1 VSGFYTYFAVD
12 GFTDGSTTA
21 NWAALEAWAD
31 EHELLFIPCV
41 GPGYIDTRVR
51 PWNERN
57 TRSREEGA
65 YYGMDFLEAQ
75 AMILINTRGRGG
87 TFCFLLN
94 SLSFRSIVWSSIST
108 QRRSGEYGSYS
119 CLHGLIMHCL
129 SSSFLYILR

>member
-1 VSGFYTYFAVD
+1 MSGFYTYFAVD

-31 EHELLFIPCV
+31 DHELLFIPCV

-65 YYGMDFLEAQ
+65 YYGMDCF
-75 AMILINTRGRGG
+75 RGSSYYSNQYEGEGG
-87 TFCFLLN
+87 GVHFTFCDVLFQIDRLE
-94 SLSFRSIVWSSIST
+94 
-108 QRRSGEYGSYS
+108 Q
-119 CLHGLIMHCL
+119 H
-129 SSSFLYILR
+129 